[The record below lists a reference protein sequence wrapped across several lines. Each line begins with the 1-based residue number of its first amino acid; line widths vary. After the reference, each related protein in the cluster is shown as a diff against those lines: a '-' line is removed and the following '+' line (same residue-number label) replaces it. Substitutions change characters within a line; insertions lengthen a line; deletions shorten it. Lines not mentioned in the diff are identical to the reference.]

1 LDAISNGTQQGI
13 KLAVNVA
20 AMLLVFI
27 ALIAM
32 LNFMLIKI
40 GDWTSLNEMIFSA
53 TGGQYDG
60 LTMQF
65 ILGYALAPLTWL
77 VGVST
82 EDMTLVG
89 QLFGEKIIL
98 NELIAYKSLK
108 DLIVVNA
115 FAHEK
120 SMIMATY
127 MLCGFANFA
136 SIGIQIGG
144 IGALAPN
151 RRVMLSQLGM
161 RALIGGALAS
171 LFSAT
176 MVGIILG

>member
-1 LDAISNGTQQGI
+1 M
-13 KLAVNVA
+13 KV
-20 AMLLVFI
+20 
-27 ALIAM
+27 
-32 LNFMLIKI
+32 
-40 GDWTSLNEMIFSA
+40 GDWTSLNGLIMAA
-53 TGGQYDG
+53 TNGMYDG
-60 LTMQF
+60 LSMQF
-65 ILGYALAPLTWL
+65 VLGYAMAPLTWAM
-77 VGVST
+77 GVSP

-108 DLIVVNA
+108 DLIVLQA
-115 FAHEK
+115 FTDEK

-127 MLCGFANFA
+127 MLCGFANFS

-161 RALIGGALAS
+161 RAMIGGALAS

>member
-1 LDAISNGTQQGI
+1 
-13 KLAVNVA
+13 
-20 AMLLVFI
+20 MLLVFI

-32 LNFMLIKI
+32 LNFVLIKV
-40 GDWTSLNEMIFSA
+40 GDWTSLNEVIFSA

-60 LTMQF
+60 LSMQF
-65 ILGYALAPLTWL
+65 ILGYAIAPLTWAI
-77 VGVST
+77 GVSPQ
-82 EDMTLVG
+82 DMTLVG
-89 QLFGEKIIL
+89 HLFGEKIIL
-98 NELIAYKSLK
+98 NELVAYSSLK
-108 DLIVVNA
+108 DYIGLQA
-115 FAHEK
+115 FTHEK

-127 MLCGFANFA
+127 MLCGFANFS

-151 RRVMLSQLGM
+151 KRVALSQLGF
-161 RALIGGALAS
+161 RAMVGGALAS